1 MGIIEGSNYEGRG
14 LMKGNLGSEKTKMPD
29 RLLPN
34 LMMLCPLNPK
44 INIGIYDALLP
55 RYLKKVKHNSILKII
70 LLLSL
75 LRQDLCSVNCQSA

>member
-44 INIGIYDALLP
+44 INIGICCTP
-55 RYLKKVKHNSILKII
+55 SKIFKKGQTQLNFENNFAFVFVM
-70 LLLSL
+70 
-75 LRQDLCSVNCQSA
+75 LRPMFC